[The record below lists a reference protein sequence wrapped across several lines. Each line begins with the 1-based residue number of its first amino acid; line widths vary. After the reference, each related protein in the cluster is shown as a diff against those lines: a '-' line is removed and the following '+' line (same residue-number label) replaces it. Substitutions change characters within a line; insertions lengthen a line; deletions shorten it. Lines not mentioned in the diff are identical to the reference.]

1 MNHAGVAVARLQV
14 TSSDA
19 SFGQVTG
26 DGYHEIGSMV
36 KLSAVANL
44 GYRFTEW
51 RSSTRGALG
60 DSETLDVQVDG
71 GETITGVFAKMTS
84 EDILGGVFD

>member
-1 MNHAGVAVARLQV
+1 
-14 TSSDA
+14 
-19 SFGQVTG
+19 
-26 DGYHEIGSMV
+26 MV
-36 KLSAVANL
+36 KLSAVANP
-44 GYRFTEW
+44 GHRFIEW

-71 GETITGVFAKMTS
+71 GESITGVFAKMTS

>member
-1 MNHAGVAVARLQV
+1 
-14 TSSDA
+14 
-19 SFGQVTG
+19 
-26 DGYHEIGSMV
+26 MV
-36 KLSAVANL
+36 KLTATTNL

-51 RSSTRGALG
+51 RSSTRGVLG
-60 DSETLDVQVDG
+60 TGATLDVQVGG